1 MKTFC
6 ERLRELRKENKLTT
20 TELAEKL
27 NISQSSISR
36 WENGERR
43 PNIKELY
50 NIALF
55 FNVTSDYLLGLED

>member
-55 FNVTSDYLLGLED
+55 FNVTSDYLLVLED